1 MARKKSKPKP
11 ARVPDEEDIP
21 KPKLRRV
28 TQDEDEND
36 SELTVPKP
44 RSDVFTGLAA
54 LSLIALI
61 GAAVFFYLDHEEMTK
76 KSLAAPTLTV
86 PAAATVS
93 DAPPAKTN

>member
-11 ARVPDEEDIP
+11 ARVADEEEIP

-28 TQDEDEND
+28 TRDDDVDEDE
-36 SELTVPKP
+36 LAVPKP

-54 LSLIALI
+54 LSLLALI

-76 KSLAAPTLTV
+76 KSLAAPSFTV

-93 DAPPAKTN
+93 EAAPAKTN

>member
-11 ARVPDEEDIP
+11 ARIPDEEVVP

-28 TQDEDEND
+28 TRDEEEDD
-36 SELTVPKP
+36 AELTVPKP

-54 LSLIALI
+54 LSLLALI

-76 KSLAAPTLTV
+76 KSLAAPSYTV
-86 PAAATVS
+86 PAAATVT